1 MRTNIVIDDKLA
13 KEAMELT
20 GIKTKRELVNL
31 ALQELVENRKQKDLR
46 DLKGKIIFDGLQSCA
61 GGKITWFWLIPLC

>member
-1 MRTNIVIDDKLA
+1 MRTNIVIDNELV

-31 ALQELVENRKQKDLR
+31 ALQELVVNRKQKDLR
-46 DLKGKIIFDGLQSCA
+46 DLKGIILFDESYDYKA
-61 GGKITWFWLIPLC
+61 AREGK

>member
-1 MRTNIVIDDKLA
+1 MRTNIVIDNELA

-31 ALQELVENRKQKDLR
+31 ALQELVVNRKQKDLR
-46 DLKGKIIFDGLQSCA
+46 DLKGIILFDESYDYKA
-61 GGKITWFWLIPLC
+61 AREGK

>member
-1 MRTNIVIDDKLA
+1 MRTNIVIDDELV

-31 ALQELVENRKQKDLR
+31 ALQELVVNRKQKDLR
-46 DLKGKIIFDGLQSCA
+46 DLKGIILFDENYDYKA
-61 GGKITWFWLIPLC
+61 AREGK

>member
-1 MRTNIVIDDKLA
+1 MRTNIVIDNELV

-20 GIKTKRELVNL
+20 GIKTKKEIVNL

-46 DLKGKIIFDGLQSCA
+46 DLKGKILFDESYDYKA
-61 GGKITWFWLIPLC
+61 AREGK